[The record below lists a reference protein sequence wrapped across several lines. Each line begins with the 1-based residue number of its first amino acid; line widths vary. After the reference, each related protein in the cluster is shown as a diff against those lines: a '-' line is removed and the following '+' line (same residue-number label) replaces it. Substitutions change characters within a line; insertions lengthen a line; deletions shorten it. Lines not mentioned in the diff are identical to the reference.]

1 MEIKRYYISEDE
13 INNTI
18 NGWLNDEVIRDESDI
33 FLSLTMTLNTENI
46 QMKMDMDMGIH
57 YREMKKIKCFGSKI
71 STFSFKKSD
80 LKNIQKYELLL
91 FESLRK
97 HNKENIIT
105 IKENIYELNKKIESK
120 ENIIDIDFLGLQR
133 LEKLKR
139 ITDA

>member
-18 NGWLNDEVIRDESDI
+18 NGWLNDELISDESDI
-33 FLSLTMTLNTENI
+33 FFSLTMTLNTENI
-46 QMKMDMDMGIH
+46 QIKMDMDIH

-71 STFSFKKSD
+71 SMFSFKKSD

-120 ENIIDIDFLGLQR
+120 EDIIDIDFLGLQR